1 MERRTIMTFCS
12 LVRRGAAIRLLTALL
27 FVGVVGIVIA
37 CGDDDDDGTA
47 TPAAGA
53 DPVADPEADPVASA
67 GDVTTRVEVSLVE
80 WAVVPDAESVEAGTI
95 GFLAANDGTEVHELV
110 VLRDGE
116 EIAEI
121 EDIRP
126 GDAVLLPVALEPGTY
141 ELACKIRETEANGEV
156 EDHYENGMHAELE
169 VS

>member
-12 LVRRGAAIRLLTALL
+12 LVRRRAAIRLLAALVL
-27 FVGVVGIVIA
+27 VGVLGIVIA
-37 CGDDDDDGTA
+37 CGDDDDHGTA

-53 DPVADPEADPVASA
+53 DPEADPVASV

-80 WAVVPDAESVEAGTI
+80 WAVIPDAESVEAGTI